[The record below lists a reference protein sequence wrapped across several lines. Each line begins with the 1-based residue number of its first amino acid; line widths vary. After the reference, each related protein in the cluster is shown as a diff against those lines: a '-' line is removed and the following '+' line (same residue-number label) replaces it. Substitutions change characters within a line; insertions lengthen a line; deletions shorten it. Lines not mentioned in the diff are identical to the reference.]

1 MYAPRNLYI
10 INIMKHFIKIIV
22 LVALDQITKW
32 LVNANMLLGKSVD
45 LIPGVFSLTRVE
57 NYGAAW
63 NSFEGQKLILIV
75 MPLIVMVIATG
86 YLIKTAKKNSPVMNW
101 SLVLV
106 IAGGI
111 GNQIDRIF
119 AGKVTDM
126 FDFHF
131 WPVFNVADI
140 CVVVG
145 AILLCLG
152 ILFDKKYDKRN

>member
-1 MYAPRNLYI
+1 
-10 INIMKHFIKIIV
+10 MKEFLKIIA
-22 LVALDQITKW
+22 LVAIDQLSKW
-32 LVNANMLLGKSVD
+32 LVNTKMVLGQSID
-45 LIPGVFSLTRVE
+45 LIPGVLSLTKVE

-63 NSFEGQKLILIV
+63 NSFEGQKLILIA
-75 MPLIVMVIATG
+75 MPLVVMVIATG
-86 YLIKTAKKNSPVMNW
+86 YLIKTRKKNSAVMNW
-101 SLVLV
+101 SLLLV

-119 AGKVTDM
+119 AGKVIDM

-145 AILLCLG
+145 AVLLCLG
-152 ILFDKKYDKRN
+152 ILFDKKK